1 MTAKHVFDTWDST
14 CRQVDFLIFIIMLH
28 IFWVRTQVQVIDSYN
43 KTTTEAH
50 LLSTCGTV
58 VNGIELGEKM
68 MNSRQRLASISASI
82 SESRLSRGFR
92 ENHLGQWYCRC
103 SLQQGPGLY
112 LFASAQLPA
121 DILFSPGLECGLPWE
136 SLSFSVLLSHSD
148 EIHHKS
154 ILIKNALVCNQCNQP
169 LQCYDDKTAFTWIRL
184 PAYSCIFSNPFQ
196 TSIALYMLLCMSP

>member
-1 MTAKHVFDTWDST
+1 MNSDDSKYSNINPTLTVNYHKTCFSYMGLNMSTGRLSYLLNHVTYLLSQEAGASDRFLLLPTA
-14 CRQVDFLIFIIMLH
+14 
-28 IFWVRTQVQVIDSYN
+28 
-43 KTTTEAH
+43 EAH

-92 ENHLGQWYCRC
+92 ENHIGQWYHCC
-103 SLQQGPGLY
+103 SFQQGPGLY

-121 DILFSPGLECGLPWE
+121 DILFSPGWECGLPWE

-148 EIHHKS
+148 EFHQVYSDQKCIGMKP
-154 ILIKNALVCNQCNQP
+154 VQP
-169 LQCYDDKTAFTWIRL
+169 TPSVLWW
-184 PAYSCIFSNPFQ
+184 
-196 TSIALYMLLCMSP
+196 